1 MPARWTC
8 SVCDTTLVSP
18 SMRLLRG
25 RTSRHEVACGVTAC
39 LAWHDGMR
47 AAHLASSLIAPD
59 SPQSSVA
66 FMVDLRAKVHA
77 HA

>member
-1 MPARWTC
+1 MLARWTC
-8 SVCDTTLVSP
+8 TVCACTLVAP
-18 SMRLLRG
+18 SARLLRSR
-25 RTSRHEVACGVTAC
+25 RTRHEVACGVTAC

-59 SPQSSVA
+59 SPQSSVP

-77 HA
+77 NA